1 MATSDARL
9 WATMLEP
16 LDALGMDVAS
26 RDRLGRVLVAI
37 VRRERDPETRTWG
50 PGESIPRDVA
60 AVYDLDG
67 DRWERRSS
75 PGAETW
81 RMPGFDPGDHAA
93 ALGGWH
99 VTESLL
105 LSYGPVTEVKES

>member
-26 RDRLGRVLVAI
+26 RDRLGRILVAI
-37 VRRERDPETRTWG
+37 VRRERNPETRTWA

-67 DRWERRSS
+67 DQWER
-75 PGAETW
+75 GTTTDCETW
-81 RMPGFDPGDHAA
+81 QMAGFNPGEHAGA
-93 ALGGWH
+93 AGKRH

-105 LSYGPVTEVKES
+105 ISYGPVTEVKES